1 MLHLENFWRSPK
13 SLLFMSNGPQDLK
26 VFLLTM
32 HKSRLVIC
40 HGKFHTGSPPQVVK
54 YYQGTTIVPLQQ
66 NDNSNYS
73 PMGL

>member
-1 MLHLENFWRSPK
+1 LAQSEKPVVYEQKTTGLE
-13 SLLFMSNGPQDLK
+13 G
-26 VFLLTM
+26 FLLTM

-54 YYQGTTIVPLQQ
+54 YYQGTTIEPLQQ

>member
-1 MLHLENFWRSPK
+1 MLHLGNFWRSPK

-40 HGKFHTGSPPQVVK
+40 HASFILEAHHK
-54 YYQGTTIVPLQQ
+54 L
-66 NDNSNYS
+66 SNITKEQR
-73 PMGL
+73 